1 MLGRGNVLGLED
13 LGRTYT
19 TQVNCILGNGLL
31 IRIDINDFINFV
43 RDAKKVTEVSNA
55 VQAINKQKVGSI
67 QSKLILAD

>member
-19 TQVNCILGNGLL
+19 TQVNCISGNGLL

>member
-19 TQVNCILGNGLL
+19 TQVNCISGNGLL

-43 RDAKKVTEVSNA
+43 RDAKKVTEASNA